1 MKPFKTSGKQ
11 GHYFV
16 DGPVSAADIIA
27 MAKKLINRQ
36 FSKGRL
42 MGCAESSK
50 DFLALK
56 LGQLEHETFCI
67 IFLDTRHK
75 VVAFEELFRGTIDG
89 ASVHPRE
96 VVKEALSVNASAVIL
111 AHNHPS
117 GVPEPSQSDINITQ
131 QLKNVLAV
139 VDVRVLDH
147 IIVGG
152 ATTVSMAE
160 LGLI

>member
-1 MKPFKTSGKQ
+1 
-11 GHYFV
+11 
-16 DGPVSAADIIA
+16 
-27 MAKKLINRQ
+27 MAKKLISRQ
-36 FSKGRL
+36 FSKGRI
-42 MGCAESSK
+42 MDCVDSSK
-50 DFLALK
+50 DFLALQ
-56 LGQLEHETFCI
+56 LGQREHEAFCI

-75 VVAFEELFRGTIDG
+75 VVAFEEMFRGTIDG
-89 ASVHPRE
+89 ASVYPRE

-117 GVPEPSQSDINITQ
+117 GVAEPNQSDIKMTQ
-131 QLKNVLAV
+131 QLKDVLAV